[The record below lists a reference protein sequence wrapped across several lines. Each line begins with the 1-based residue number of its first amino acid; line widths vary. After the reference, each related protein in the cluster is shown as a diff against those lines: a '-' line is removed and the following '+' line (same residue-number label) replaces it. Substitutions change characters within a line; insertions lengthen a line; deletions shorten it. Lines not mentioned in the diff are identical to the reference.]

1 MPRARGL
8 WHPVGAM
15 FISVKRH
22 EREKQELINA
32 SNRLTDAI
40 LKTSAIGLFLMDSKG
55 KIQPQVSA
63 SLGALFRRQDFV
75 NLTVE
80 KLIGPLVSA
89 KTLSVVRTYM
99 IRLLDPSRGDT
110 DAGNPLQDVEVK
122 LANAD
127 GSFTAA
133 HYSFEFSSVD
143 IPLEPRAWM
152 VRVTD
157 ITARVQ
163 ELRELEDLRVHV
175 LTQGEILRSVLQAGG
190 TRFGTFLQKTDA
202 SMKTINGVLKKS
214 AREAGAFRNKLEETL
229 EEVDRIRRDA
239 AALKLSGLQSAARE
253 FEDALQE
260 LRSRETLSGSDF
272 LPLAVKLDSLYGQ
285 FALLRTLTSQAGPAR
300 EAEPAAPEARV
311 TENGTQ
317 IIESPKFFAELAQ
330 QASPPAQRMAAVGS
344 LESTLTTLTDLVA
357 QENQKTVILE
367 STGLDLVPQRY
378 QATVKNVA
386 IQLIRNAVV
395 HGVETAAERE
405 QAGKA
410 PHATLHLAFTST
422 PGNGFE
428 LLFQDDGRGLDPD
441 KVREVAV
448 AKGLL
453 TPEDARELRDRQAIK
468 LIFKSGFTTM
478 TDTPGDAKHGSG
490 MSLVRR
496 YVHEAGGKIA
506 LASIVGQETR
516 FKVTLPMLE
525 LAADAQVA

>member
-1 MPRARGL
+1 
-8 WHPVGAM
+8 M

-22 EREKQELINA
+22 EREKQDLLSA
-32 SNRLTDAI
+32 SNRLTEAI
-40 LKTSAIGLFLMDSKG
+40 LKTSALGLFLMDSKG

-63 SLGALFRRQDFV
+63 SLGALFRRQDFA

-99 IRLLDPSRGDT
+99 TRLLDPSRGDA
-110 DAGNPLQDVEVK
+110 DSGNPLQDVEVK
-122 LANAD
+122 LTNTD

-143 IPLEPRAWM
+143 TPLEPRSWM
-152 VRVTD
+152 VRITD

-175 LTQGEILRSVLQAGG
+175 LAQGEILRSVLQAGG
-190 TRFGTFLQKTDA
+190 TRFGSFLQRTDA
-202 SMKTINGVLKKS
+202 SMKTINGVLKKP
-214 AREAGAFRNKLEETL
+214 AREAGAFRHKLEETL

-272 LPLAVKLDSLYGQ
+272 LPLAVKLDALFGQ

-300 EAEPAAPEARV
+300 EAEAAAPEARV

-317 IIESPKFFAELAQ
+317 VIESPKFFAEPAAQ
-330 QASPPAQRMAAVGS
+330 HASPPAQRMAAVGS

-357 QENQKTVILE
+357 QENNKTVVLKC
-367 STGLDLVPQRY
+367 SGLDLVPPRY

-395 HGVETAAERE
+395 HGIETDAERE

-410 PHATLHLAFTST
+410 SNATLQLQFNST

-453 TPEDARELRDRQAIK
+453 TPEEARELRDRQAIK

-478 TDTPGDAKHGSG
+478 PDTAGDAKHGSG

-506 LASIVGQETR
+506 LASIAGQETR
-516 FKVTLPMLE
+516 FKVTLPTLE

>member
-1 MPRARGL
+1 
-8 WHPVGAM
+8 M

-22 EREKQELINA
+22 EREKQELVNA

-40 LKTSAIGLFLMDSKG
+40 LKTSSIGLFLMDSKG
-55 KIQPQVSA
+55 KVQPQVSA
-63 SLGALFRRQDFV
+63 SLGTLFRRQDFA

-99 IRLLDPSRGDT
+99 TRLLDPARGEADV
-110 DAGNPLQDVEVK
+110 GNPLQDVEVK
-122 LANAD
+122 LTNPD
-127 GSFTAA
+127 GSFAAA

-143 IPLEPRAWM
+143 NPLEGRIWM

-190 TRFGTFLQKTDA
+190 TRFGSFLQKTDA
-202 SMKTINGVLKKS
+202 AMKTINGVLKKP
-214 AREAGAFRNKLEETL
+214 AREAGAFRHKLEETL

-272 LPLAVKLDSLYGQ
+272 LPLAVKLDALYGQ
-285 FALLRTLTSQAGPAR
+285 FALLRTLTSQAGPSR

-317 IIESPKFFAELAQ
+317 IIEAPEFFAQRPQ

-357 QENQKTVILE
+357 QEHHKTVVLE
-367 STGLDLVPQRY
+367 CSGLDLVPPRY

-395 HGVETAAERE
+395 HGVEIAAERE

-410 PHATLHLAFTST
+410 ANATLHLEFNST
-422 PGNGFE
+422 PGKGFE
-428 LLFQDDGRGLDPD
+428 LLFQDDGRGLDPE
-441 KVREVAV
+441 KVREVAI

-453 TPEDARELRDRQAIK
+453 TEEDARQLRDRQAIK

-506 LASIVGQETR
+506 LASVVGQETR
-516 FKVTLPMLE
+516 FKVTLPALE
-525 LAADAQVA
+525 QTADAAQVA